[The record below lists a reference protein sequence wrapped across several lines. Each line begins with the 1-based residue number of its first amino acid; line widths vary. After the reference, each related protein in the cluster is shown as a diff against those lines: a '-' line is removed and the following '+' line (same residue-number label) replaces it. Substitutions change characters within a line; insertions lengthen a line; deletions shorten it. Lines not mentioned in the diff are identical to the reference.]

1 VCSMVKRKRY
11 ATEKAH
17 LPGQYTGKSVD
28 YHSTLDLDP
37 LTEANTLFVKIRM
50 RLLQFNR
57 WHRITDGPSDEFYVG
72 DERGNPV
79 EKTVEQGDRIRVD
92 VPGPGL
98 PSSQGYDWVQV
109 EDIAEE
115 QHEDSKRMLISL
127 RPCPDPTNDKDDTA
141 HFFKAL
147 ATSSFLLEQKRNTIL
162 LHYAGRNEVINTENE
177 SNWDNIRNFLVGLGA
192 KMGASYPQWKA
203 LVDGLAQVR

>member
-1 VCSMVKRKRY
+1 NS
-11 ATEKAH
+11 
-17 LPGQYTGKSVD
+17 QN
-28 YHSTLDLDP
+28 
-37 LTEANTLFVKIRM
+37 EANTLLEEIRM
-50 RLLQFNR
+50 RLLQVNR
-57 WHRITDGPSDEFYVG
+57 RHRITDGPYTELCVAE
-72 DERGNPV
+72 ERDNPLD
-79 EKTVEQGDRIRVD
+79 TMVEQRERIGMHVLRV
-92 VPGPGL
+92 GL
-98 PSSQGYDWVQV
+98 HSNQGYAWWHV
-109 EDIAEE
+109 EAIAEE

>member
-1 VCSMVKRKRY
+1 MVKRKRH
-11 ATEKAH
+11 AMEKTQ

-28 YHSTLDLDP
+28 YQRTLDLDSQ
-37 LTEANTLFVKIRM
+37 TEANALFEEIRM
-50 RLLQFNR
+50 RLLQVNR
-57 WHRITDGPSDEFYVG
+57 WHRITDGPSAEFCVV

-79 EKTVEQGDRIRVD
+79 EKMVEQGDRIRID

-109 EDIAEE
+109 EEIAEE
-115 QHEDSKRMLISL
+115 QHEDGKRMLISL

>member
-1 VCSMVKRKRY
+1 MCSMVKRKRY
-11 ATEKAH
+11 AMEKAH
-17 LPGQYTGKSVD
+17 LPGQYTGKSGD
-28 YHSTLDLDP
+28 YERTLYLNSQ
-37 LTEANTLFVKIRM
+37 TEGNALFEEIRM
-50 RLLQFNR
+50 RLLQVNR
-57 WHRITDGPSDEFYVG
+57 WHRITDGPSAKFCVVDEG
-72 DERGNPV
+72 GNPV
-79 EKTVEQGDRIRVD
+79 EKMVEQGDRIRID

-98 PSSQGYDWVQV
+98 ASSQGYDWVRG
-109 EDIAEE
+109 EEIAEE
-115 QHEDSKRMLISL
+115 QQEDGKRRLISL
-127 RPCPDPTNDKDDTA
+127 THCPDPTNDKDDTA
-141 HFFKAL
+141 HFFKDL